1 MTITQPA
8 YYLYKQECHIHIE
21 NMTSLKARLLAL
33 GLTEAG
39 QYLRSPEA
47 HERFEQLYPA
57 YNTISLDTIRAAYML
72 ACYPQ
77 ASEGCVPE
85 ALVKANELVDK
96 VEANDF
102 SQADIDAFS
111 VLFHQLLAADRARPG
126 QLDTLVEK
134 LIQGIQVRPTTPE
147 EFAMIIR
154 RMTSL
159 AHSIAN
165 DAQFWDNVAEK
176 PRYEVAAIGYI
187 NWKCKLHRL
196 GELRYE
202 TGDMVM
208 TPAMY
213 ARTESLS
220 ELERTALDIRMW
232 AHIVNSE
239 FHHEA
244 YQQLQVFQER
254 RRTITPNDEI
264 VNWGGMLKLYYD
276 ALMHN

>member
-1 MTITQPA
+1 
-8 YYLYKQECHIHIE
+8 
-21 NMTSLKARLLAL
+21 MTSFKARLLAL
-33 GLTEAG
+33 GLTQAG
-39 QYLRSPEA
+39 RYLRTTEA
-47 HERFEQLYPA
+47 VELFEQLYPA
-57 YNTISLDTIRAAYML
+57 YNTISLDRIRAAYML
-72 ACYPQ
+72 ACYPET
-77 ASEGCVPE
+77 SEGCVPE
-85 ALVKANELVDK
+85 AVVKANELVDK
-96 VEANDF
+96 VEAGDF
-102 SQADIDAFS
+102 SQADIDAFA
-111 VLFHQLLAADRARPG
+111 VLFDQLLAADRARPG
-126 QLDTLVEK
+126 QLDKYVER
-134 LIQGIQVRPTTPE
+134 LIQGIQVHPTTPE

-196 GELRYE
+196 GELRWE
-202 TGDMVM
+202 TGDTVM

-239 FHHEA
+239 FHPEA
-244 YQQLQVFQER
+244 YQQFQAFQIR
-254 RRTITPNDEI
+254 RRTITPDDEI
-264 VNWGGMLKLYYD
+264 VNWGEMLKLYYD
-276 ALMHN
+276 ALMHQ